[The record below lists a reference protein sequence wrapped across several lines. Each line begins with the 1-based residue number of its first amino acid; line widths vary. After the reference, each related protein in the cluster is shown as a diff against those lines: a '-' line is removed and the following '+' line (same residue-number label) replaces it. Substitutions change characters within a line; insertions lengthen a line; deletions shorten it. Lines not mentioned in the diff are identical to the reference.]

1 MEQVIDFFTKLFGTE
16 SWPAR
21 WFCGEWTAFHGWL
34 YICSDLAIWGAYFTI
49 PVFLTVFVL
58 KRKDLPFHGLFWL
71 FGAFI
76 VACGTTHLFDA
87 LAFWWPAYRLNGLIR
102 FITAVVSWITVFALI
117 KVIPQAMALR
127 SPKEL
132 EREVRQRKRAEE
144 LLRVK
149 QQQLLDAQAIANIG
163 SWEWD
168 ILTNKVVWTDE
179 LYRIFGLQP
188 QQTELNY
195 ERVQQLHHPD
205 DSKQLAKAVERAM
218 ETKEPYQLYLRLQR
232 ENGEERIVHA
242 RGEVVTDEQGR
253 VIRLLGTTQ
262 DVTAL
267 KATETALEKKAAEL
281 ERSNAELEQFAY
293 VASHDLQEPLRKIR
307 TFGERLSTK
316 CKDNLDENGQAYLES
331 MLNASARM
339 QELIDDLLQYSRVTR
354 EHQEFVPT
362 DLNHVLAGVLD
373 DLQVNIEQQ
382 KAEIT
387 VGRLPVVN
395 AIPGQM
401 RQLFQNLLSNAL
413 KFHAVGK
420 PPVVKI
426 SAESITIDKP
436 SLTGR
441 FAQSGS
447 YWRIIVA
454 DNGIGFDEQYLEKMF
469 VAFQRLHGRE
479 KYKGTGIGLAV
490 CQKIV
495 EHHGGR
501 ITARGTLDK
510 GSVFIVDLPIPA

>member
-1 MEQVIDFFTKLFGTE
+1 MEQVFDFFSKLFGTE

-21 WFCGEWTAFHGWL
+21 WFCGEWTSFHGWL
-34 YICSDLAIWGAYFTI
+34 YICSDIAIWAAYFTI
-49 PVFLTVFVL
+49 PVFLTLFII
-58 KRKDLPFHGLFWL
+58 KRKDVPFHSLFWL

-76 VACGTTHLFDA
+76 IACGTTHLFDA

-102 FITAVVSWITVFALI
+102 FITAIVSWVTVFALFR
-117 KVIPQAMALR
+117 VIPQALTLR
-127 SPKEL
+127 SLKEL
-132 EREVRQRKRAEE
+132 EHEVRQRKRAEE
-144 LLRVK
+144 LLQIK
-149 QQQLLDAQAIANIG
+149 QQQLLDAQAMAHIG

-168 ILTNKVVWTDE
+168 VVTNKVVWTDE
-179 LYRIFGLQP
+179 LYRIFGLLP
-188 QQTELNY
+188 QDENLTY

-205 DSKQLAKAVERAM
+205 DSKLLAKAVEKAM

-232 ENGEERIVHA
+232 EGGEERIVHA

-253 VIRLLGTTQ
+253 VVRLLGTTQ

-307 TFGERLSTK
+307 TFGERLSAK
-316 CKDNLDENGQAYLES
+316 CKDSLDESGQSYLES

-339 QELIDDLLQYSRVTR
+339 QDLIDDLLQYSRVTR
-354 EHQEFVPT
+354 EQQEFVPT
-362 DLNHVLAGVLD
+362 NLNVVLAGVLD

-382 KAEIT
+382 QATIT
-387 VGRLPVVN
+387 IGNMPVIN

-413 KFHAVGK
+413 KFHSVGK
-420 PPVVKI
+420 PPVIQI
-426 SAESITIDKP
+426 SAEAVVTDNP
-436 SLTGR
+436 SLTGH
-441 FAQSGS
+441 FGQSGRF
-447 YWRIIVA
+447 WRILVA
-454 DNGIGFDEQYLEKMF
+454 DNGIGFDEQYLDKMF
-469 VAFQRLHGRE
+469 VAFQRLHARE
-479 KYKGTGIGLAV
+479 KYNGTGIGLAV

-495 EHHGGR
+495 EHHNGK
-501 ITARGTLDK
+501 ITARGTPGK
-510 GSVFIVDLPIPA
+510 GSVFVVDLPMRY